1 MGAKLCFRYESD
13 AGDRAIK
20 VAKQCPGAGKWVPTC
35 VSFAGLNYAYTSD
48 VGFDGVVL
56 GDTPVLGYK
65 RSGARC
71 VEGL

>member
-1 MGAKLCFRYESD
+1 MG
-13 AGDRAIK
+13 
-20 VAKQCPGAGKWVPTC
+20 PTC

-48 VGFDGVVL
+48 VGFDGVAL